1 MKFSLL
7 IVNYNTESY
16 IEALL
21 DSLRVQTMSKSDF
34 EIIISNNVQN
44 KKLKEMVENNGF
56 LDVFNIKIVQMHD
69 NIGFGRA
76 TNAAAE
82 IAVAKHLLIINPD
95 ILMTDK
101 NYLDLMYGFILS
113 NPNYGAI
120 SSKILNDDGRDG
132 CEYYSYEFSENFDYD
147 DEICWFEGSLL
158 FITEALFKKLKGFD
172 DDFFMYCEDEDLC
185 YRIKKQGFPLIKNSE
200 LSVYHKG
207 GSSEPNKDYAFYHRW
222 YKSKI
227 LFMHKHY
234 TNNQFNSFIENL
246 EGSLRV
252 KKLRYV
258 ALGVFSKKYK
268 HKVLK
273 TQVMLEIVKETI
285 DNSASCLYQ

>member
-21 DSLRVQTMSKSDF
+21 DSLRVQTMSQSDF

-44 KKLKEMVENNGF
+44 KKLKEMIENNSF
-56 LDVFNIKIVQMHD
+56 RDVFNIKIVQMHD

-101 NYLDLMYGFILS
+101 NYLDLMYDFILS

-132 CEYYSYEFSENFDYD
+132 CEYYSYEFSESFDYN
-147 DEICWFEGSLL
+147 DEICWFEGSLI
-158 FITEALFKKLKGFD
+158 FIKEALFKKLKGFD

>member
-7 IVNYNTESY
+7 IVNYNTENY
-16 IEALL
+16 IKALL
-21 DSLRVQTMSKSDF
+21 DSLLDQTMSKSDF

-44 KKLKEMVENNGF
+44 DKLEEMIESNNF
-56 LDVFNIKIVQMHD
+56 RDVFNIKMVQIHD

-82 IAVAKHLLIINPD
+82 ISIAKHLLIVNPD

-101 NYLDLMYGFILS
+101 KYLDSMYSFILS

-120 SSKILNDDGRDG
+120 SSKILNDNHHDG
-132 CEYYSYEFSENFDYD
+132 CEYYSYEFSEDFGYNN
-147 DEICWFEGSLL
+147 EICWFEGSLL
-158 FITEALFKKLKGFD
+158 FITKGLFEKLEGFD
-172 DDFFMYCEDEDLC
+172 DDFFMYCEDVDLC
-185 YRIKKQGFPLIKNSE
+185 YRIRKQGFPLIKNSD

-234 TNNQFNSFIENL
+234 NANQFDSFIKNL
-246 EGSLRV
+246 ERSLKI
-252 KKLRYV
+252 KKIRYI
-258 ALGVFSKKYK
+258 ALGIFSKKYK

-273 TQVMLEIVKETI
+273 NQVMLDIIRETI
-285 DNSASCLYQ
+285 DSSASCLY

>member
-16 IEALL
+16 IKALL
-21 DSLRVQTMSKSDF
+21 DSLRDQTMSKSDF

-44 KKLKEMVENNGF
+44 DKLEEMIKSNGYF
-56 LDVFNIKIVQMHD
+56 DVFNIKLIQMND

-76 TNAAAE
+76 TNAAA
-82 IAVAKHLLIINPD
+82 ALANAKHLLIINPD
-95 ILMTDK
+95 ILMTDEQ
-101 NYLDLMYGFILS
+101 YLSSMYQFILN
-113 NPNYGAI
+113 NPDYGVI

-132 CEYYSYEFSENFDYD
+132 CDYYTYEFSESFGYD
-147 DEICWFEGSLL
+147 NEVCWFEGSLM
-158 FITEALFKKLKGFD
+158 FIRVEIFKAVNGFD
-172 DDFFMYCEDEDLC
+172 DDFFMYCEDVDLC
-185 YRIKKQGFPLIKNSE
+185 YRIKKHGLQLIKNNE

-227 LFMHKHY
+227 LFMHKRY
-234 TNNQFNSFIENL
+234 TQNEFNNFIKSLENSL
-246 EGSLRV
+246 KV
-252 KKLRYV
+252 KKLRYM
-258 ALGVFSKKYK
+258 ALGAFSKKYK

-273 TQVMLEIVKETI
+273 TQVMLEIVKKTI
-285 DNSASCLYQ
+285 DTSASCLY